1 MAIKPEEKIEILQYK
16 LYFEELE
23 IVESLFQKG
32 QADLLAH
39 VTNFREHLSEEV
51 DGQRENFNEQFFGD
65 RDIEKKMSD
74 DDPVTNFD
82 SQQVTVNT
90 SDKNLKPEAWAKQL
104 YRKIVF
110 STHPD
115 KTQNFN
121 VPLLVKK
128 FNKYYSLAVDSFT
141 EGSYENL
148 LFVGFELDIELP
160 KNKVDELIKPKNK
173 KMNEELSSKKNSIAY
188 QWQTVPEE
196 NKHVV
201 LKNYLT
207 SLGYIFK
214 DKDIKETFERVKR
227 IKRKVGTRPVNHLR
241 KRVK

>member
-39 VTNFREHLSEEV
+39 VTNFRENLSEEV

-65 RDIEKKMSD
+65 RDIEKKISE

-82 SQQVTVNT
+82 GNQDIVDT
-90 SDKNLKPEAWAKQL
+90 SEKNLKPESWAKQL

-121 VPLLVKK
+121 VPSLVKK
-128 FNKYYSLAVDSFT
+128 LNKYYNLTVDSFT
-141 EGSYENL
+141 EGNYENL
-148 LFVGFELDIELP
+148 LFVAFELDIELP
-160 KNKVDELIKPKNK
+160 ENKVTELIKPKNK
-173 KMNEELSSKKNSIAY
+173 KMNAILASKKNSTEY
-188 QWQTVPEE
+188 QWQTFPEE
-196 NKHVV
+196 SKYVV

-207 SLGYIFK
+207 SMGYVFK
-214 DKDIKETFERVKR
+214 DSDIKETFERVKR
-227 IKRKVGTRPVNHLR
+227 IKRKLGTRPVNHIR
-241 KRVK
+241 RRVK